1 MDSHDLARYI
11 EATDG
16 IAKPW
21 LLVQMR
27 LKKLEESRST
37 MSSEAYVACIQDI
50 HQDMMKLGEWWVGQ
64 EKTAFNDGLPGRDA
78 SGNDLQGGE
87 LSPDDRRRLE
97 GL

>member
-16 IAKPW
+16 MAKPW

-37 MSSEAYVACIQDI
+37 MSSEEYVACIQDI
-50 HQDMMKLGEWWVGQ
+50 HEDMMKLGEWWVGQ
-64 EKTAFNDGLPGRDA
+64 EKTAFNGPSPGSD
-78 SGNDLQGGE
+78 SSNDPLGGE
-87 LSPDDRRRLE
+87 LSPEDRRRLE

>member
-16 IAKPW
+16 MAKPW

-37 MSSEAYVACIQDI
+37 MSSEDYVARIQDI

-64 EKTAFNDGLPGRDA
+64 EKTAFNSPSSESESL
-78 SGNDLQGGE
+78 GNDPQGGE

>member
-16 IAKPW
+16 MAKPW

-37 MSSEAYVACIQDI
+37 MSSEEYVARIQDI
-50 HQDMMKLGEWWVGQ
+50 HEDMMKLGEWWVGQ
-64 EKTAFNDGLPGRDA
+64 EKTAFNGPS
-78 SGNDLQGGE
+78 SGNDPQGGE
-87 LSPDDRRRLE
+87 LSPDDRRRME

>member
-11 EATDG
+11 DATDG

-37 MSSEAYVACIQDI
+37 MSSEDYVARIQDI

-64 EKTAFNDGLPGRDA
+64 EATAFGTQSSENDP
-78 SGNDLQGGE
+78 QGGE